1 VKAATE
7 AAQLL
12 QTTYATEQANGKD
25 LENNS
30 ELQWLIVL
38 NNSRYQAS
46 GYAKPGRELS
56 PCWRECVEVFPRRQL
71 RKESLRHRFIFLRVR
86 QTAMRLGCRLEW
98 WLGRGSSGFWGS
110 VRRRCG

>member
-30 ELQWLIVL
+30 ELQWLILL
-38 NNSRYQAS
+38 NNSPYQAS
-46 GYAKPGRELS
+46 GYAKVGRELS
-56 PCWRECVEVFPRRQL
+56 PCWRECVEVFPGQQL
-71 RKESLRHRFIFLRVR
+71 RKEGLRHFFSFLGIR

-98 WLGRGSSGFWGS
+98 
-110 VRRRCG
+110 